1 MLQMNELLPKN
12 LQEIIPTLSLSQ
24 AIPLG
29 NEKGVPFLM
38 LKLSVGNEAVLEEGG
53 IACEFKASVFNIGF
67 KGENVALCIVQF
79 RLNSSDKH
87 IYTASYDLNNEKH
100 YADCFDLL
108 EMRKYGLLIVTDN
121 AHDFLE
127 FTPKFKADF
136 RPQAMIHGA
145 KELASDYEP
154 GLFLEVVHA
163 ITSQGS
169 TPAELWKF
177 LDQMAPFEKSWYGA
191 MQLGATQV

>member
-12 LQEIIPTLSLSQ
+12 LKEIIPTLSLSQ
-24 AIPLG
+24 AVPLG

-38 LKLSVGNEAVLEEGG
+38 IKLAVGNEAIIEEGG
-53 IACEFKASVFNIGF
+53 ITSEFKASVFNVNF
-67 KGENVALCIVQF
+67 KEQNVALCFVQF
-79 RLNSSDKH
+79 RLNGSDKH

-100 YADCFDLL
+100 YNDCFDLL

-127 FTPKFKADF
+127 FQPVFKADF
-136 RPQAMIHGA
+136 RPQSMIHGA
-145 KELASDYEP
+145 KELASDYDP
-154 GLFLEVVHA
+154 GLFMEVAHA
-163 ITSQGS
+163 LSSQGQ

-177 LDQMAPFEKSWYGA
+177 LEQMAPFEKSWYGS
-191 MQLGATQV
+191 MQLGATKL